1 MHAGFLSMIPK
12 LYVEFFVMS
21 NLITAKFQK
30 LKLLRS
36 KLPASER
43 KRVNYY
49 GFTLLP
55 TEIFNT
61 ELKDPTGPEILLTE
75 SNYH

>member
-1 MHAGFLSMIPK
+1 MDRGKVFVDVVSSELSSVLAAFLSMIPK

-43 KRVNYY
+43 KRVN
-49 GFTLLP
+49 
-55 TEIFNT
+55 
-61 ELKDPTGPEILLTE
+61 
-75 SNYH
+75 

>member
-1 MHAGFLSMIPK
+1 MDRGKVFVDVVSSELSSVHAGFLSMISK

-43 KRVNYY
+43 KRVN
-49 GFTLLP
+49 
-55 TEIFNT
+55 
-61 ELKDPTGPEILLTE
+61 
-75 SNYH
+75 

>member
-1 MHAGFLSMIPK
+1 MDRGKVFVDVVSSELSSVHAGFLSMIPK
-12 LYVEFFVMS
+12 LYVEYFVMS

-43 KRVNYY
+43 KRVY
-49 GFTLLP
+49 
-55 TEIFNT
+55 
-61 ELKDPTGPEILLTE
+61 
-75 SNYH
+75 

>member
-1 MHAGFLSMIPK
+1 MDRGKVFVDVVSSELSSVHAGFLSMIPK

-30 LKLLRS
+30 LKLLCS

-43 KRVNYY
+43 KRVN
-49 GFTLLP
+49 
-55 TEIFNT
+55 
-61 ELKDPTGPEILLTE
+61 
-75 SNYH
+75 

>member
-1 MHAGFLSMIPK
+1 MDRGKVFVDVVSSELSSVHAGFLSMIPK

-21 NLITAKFQK
+21 NLITVKFQK

-43 KRVNYY
+43 KRVN
-49 GFTLLP
+49 
-55 TEIFNT
+55 
-61 ELKDPTGPEILLTE
+61 
-75 SNYH
+75 

>member
-1 MHAGFLSMIPK
+1 MDRGKVFVDVVSSELSSEHAGFLSIIPK

-43 KRVNYY
+43 KRVN
-49 GFTLLP
+49 
-55 TEIFNT
+55 
-61 ELKDPTGPEILLTE
+61 
-75 SNYH
+75 

>member
-1 MHAGFLSMIPK
+1 MDRGKVFVDVVSSELSSVHAGFLSMIPK

-43 KRVNYY
+43 KRVN
-49 GFTLLP
+49 
-55 TEIFNT
+55 
-61 ELKDPTGPEILLTE
+61 
-75 SNYH
+75 

>member
-1 MHAGFLSMIPK
+1 MDRGKVFVDVVSSELSSVHAAFLSMIPK

-36 KLPASER
+36 KLPALER
-43 KRVNYY
+43 KRVN
-49 GFTLLP
+49 
-55 TEIFNT
+55 
-61 ELKDPTGPEILLTE
+61 
-75 SNYH
+75 

>member
-1 MHAGFLSMIPK
+1 MDRGKVFVDVVSSELSSVHAAFLSMIPK
-12 LYVEFFVMS
+12 LCVEFFVMS

-43 KRVNYY
+43 KRVN
-49 GFTLLP
+49 
-55 TEIFNT
+55 
-61 ELKDPTGPEILLTE
+61 
-75 SNYH
+75 

>member
-1 MHAGFLSMIPK
+1 MDRGKVFVDVVSSELSSVHAGFLSMIPK

-21 NLITAKFQK
+21 NLITAKFQE

-43 KRVNYY
+43 KRVN
-49 GFTLLP
+49 
-55 TEIFNT
+55 
-61 ELKDPTGPEILLTE
+61 
-75 SNYH
+75 

>member
-1 MHAGFLSMIPK
+1 MDRGKVFVDVVSSELSSVHAGFLSMITK

-43 KRVNYY
+43 KRVN
-49 GFTLLP
+49 
-55 TEIFNT
+55 
-61 ELKDPTGPEILLTE
+61 
-75 SNYH
+75 

>member
-1 MHAGFLSMIPK
+1 MDRGKVFVDVVASELSSVHAGFLSMIPK

-43 KRVNYY
+43 KRVN
-49 GFTLLP
+49 
-55 TEIFNT
+55 
-61 ELKDPTGPEILLTE
+61 
-75 SNYH
+75 

>member
-1 MHAGFLSMIPK
+1 MDRGKVFVDVVSSELSSVHAGFLSMIPK
-12 LYVEFFVMS
+12 LFVEFFVMS

-43 KRVNYY
+43 KRVN
-49 GFTLLP
+49 
-55 TEIFNT
+55 
-61 ELKDPTGPEILLTE
+61 
-75 SNYH
+75 

>member
-1 MHAGFLSMIPK
+1 MDRGKVFVDVVSSELSSVHAGFLSMIPK

-30 LKLLRS
+30 LTLLRS

-43 KRVNYY
+43 KRVN
-49 GFTLLP
+49 
-55 TEIFNT
+55 
-61 ELKDPTGPEILLTE
+61 
-75 SNYH
+75 

>member
-1 MHAGFLSMIPK
+1 MDRGKVFVDVVSSELSSVHAGFLSMIPK

-21 NLITAKFQK
+21 NLITAKFPK

-43 KRVNYY
+43 KRVN
-49 GFTLLP
+49 
-55 TEIFNT
+55 
-61 ELKDPTGPEILLTE
+61 
-75 SNYH
+75 

>member
-1 MHAGFLSMIPK
+1 MDRGKVLVDVVSSELSSVHAGFLSMIPK

-43 KRVNYY
+43 KRVN
-49 GFTLLP
+49 
-55 TEIFNT
+55 
-61 ELKDPTGPEILLTE
+61 
-75 SNYH
+75 

>member
-1 MHAGFLSMIPK
+1 MDRGKVFVDVVSSELSSVHAGFLSMIPK
-12 LYVEFFVMS
+12 LYAEFFVMS

-43 KRVNYY
+43 KRVN
-49 GFTLLP
+49 
-55 TEIFNT
+55 
-61 ELKDPTGPEILLTE
+61 
-75 SNYH
+75 